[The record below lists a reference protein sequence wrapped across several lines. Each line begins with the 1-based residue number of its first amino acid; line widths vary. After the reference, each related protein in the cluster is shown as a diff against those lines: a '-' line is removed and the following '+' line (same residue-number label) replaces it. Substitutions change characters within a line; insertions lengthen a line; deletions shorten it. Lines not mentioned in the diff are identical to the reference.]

1 MFGFFL
7 RRLAMA
13 SAVIF
18 SVSLV
23 AFCLLNLAGDVAIA
37 LAGPNAGPADIQAIR
52 ERYGLDRPLTTQ
64 YLEWLGRAVQGDLGN
79 SIYFQLP
86 VAQVIGERIGITL
99 QLGVMGLLF
108 ATCLAVPL
116 GVLAGSRPNSW
127 LDRAALALALVG
139 QAIPSFW
146 LALLMI
152 LFFGVYL
159 KVLPISGS
167 GTLLHFVMPM
177 IVLGYYATPAI
188 MRLTRAGMIDVLQSD
203 YVRTAYAKGLP
214 ARTVIFKHALRN
226 AIVPV
231 VALAAVQFGLM
242 LGGSIIIETVFSLQ
256 GVGFLAWQSISRS
269 DFPVVQGVVL
279 LLSLIFIALVVL
291 TDIVTAWLDPR
302 LRKP

>member
-1 MFGFFL
+1 MLGFFL

-13 SAVIF
+13 LAVIF

-52 ERYGLDRPLTTQ
+52 ERYGLNRPLTTQ

-108 ATCLAVPL
+108 AICLAVPL

-159 KVLPISGS
+159 KLLPISGS

-226 AIVPV
+226 AIIPV

-279 LLSLIFIALVVL
+279 LLSLIFIVLVLL
-291 TDIVTAWLDPR
+291 TDIITARLDPR